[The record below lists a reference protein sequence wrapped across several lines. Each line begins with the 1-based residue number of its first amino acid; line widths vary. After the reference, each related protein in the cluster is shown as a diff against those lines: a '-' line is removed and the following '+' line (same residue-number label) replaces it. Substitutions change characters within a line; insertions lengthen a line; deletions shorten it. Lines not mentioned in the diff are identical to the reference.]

1 MGLLRR
7 LGLLAGVEPCLG
19 ATQYTRQFSS
29 GGAVACLI
37 RSGLPNIILN
47 KRIFLLGIVYCSVLC
62 PSSQYIFVKA

>member
-37 RSGLPNIILN
+37 RSGLPDVILN
-47 KRIFLLGIVYCSVLC
+47 KRIFFAGHYLLFCTLSIFSVY
-62 PSSQYIFVKA
+62 IR